1 MRIAVIGCGSIGK
14 KHLANLVQLG
24 YQNIL
29 AYDPIEACRKA
40 VAAEFGVLVYAE
52 ACEVW
57 ARRPEV
63 TLVTTPSHLHVSCA
77 LQAASIGSHLF
88 IEKPV
93 SHDLEQLDL
102 LARLVNEKQL
112 VTLVGCNMRF
122 HPGPAQVKRWLEAS
136 AVGQVLSARLQTG
149 SYLPRW
155 RPGQDYYQ
163 SYSASPV
170 HGGAVLDCIHELD
183 LALWL
188 LGEARVAAAIT
199 RPAVSLGLETDGLAE
214 ILLEHVSGA
223 VSSVHLNFVQRN
235 YRRGLQIIGSTGSIE
250 WEWSTAHAYWYGPE
264 GDVVESVAQP
274 ADWLVNQMYLDE
286 LRHFLTCVQTTMP
299 TINPLDTATET
310 LRLALTVRSKQ

>member
-14 KHLANLVQLG
+14 RHLANLVQLG

-40 VAAEFGVLVYAE
+40 VAAEFGVSVYAE
-52 ACEVW
+52 AREVW
-57 ARRPEV
+57 ARCPEV
-63 TLVTTPSHLHVSCA
+63 TLVTTPSHLHVPCA

-155 RPGQDYYQ
+155 RPGQDYHQ

-188 LGEARVAAAIT
+188 FGEARVAAAIT

-214 ILLEHVSGA
+214 ILLEHASGA
-223 VSSVHLNFVQRN
+223 VSNVHLNFVQRN
-235 YRRGLQIIGSTGSIE
+235 YRRGLQIIGSAGSIE
-250 WEWSTAHAYWYGPE
+250 WEWSAARAYWYGPE

-286 LRHFLTCVQTTMP
+286 LQHFLTCVQTTMP